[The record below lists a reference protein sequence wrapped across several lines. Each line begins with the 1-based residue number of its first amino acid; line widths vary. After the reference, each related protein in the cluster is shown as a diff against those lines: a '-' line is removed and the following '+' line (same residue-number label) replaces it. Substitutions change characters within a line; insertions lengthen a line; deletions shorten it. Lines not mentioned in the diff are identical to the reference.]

1 VISVGLSTVKAAATV
16 PKWTAVAPVKFTP
29 VMMTMHK
36 YPIVP
41 SSHAVGGRDRRSTI
55 CGGPSSRGVSI
66 HSAITGP
73 SGFSIARCRTAEGS
87 DPVGNGLDFGL
98 ECDAGHSDDSKAAA
112 AVNAALPAS

>member
-1 VISVGLSTVKAAATV
+1 M
-16 PKWTAVAPVKFTP
+16 PE
-29 VMMTMHK
+29 
-36 YPIVP
+36 YPIMP
-41 SSHAVGGRDRRSTI
+41 SPHAVGGRDRRSTI

-73 SGFSIARCRTAEGS
+73 SGSSIARCRTAEES